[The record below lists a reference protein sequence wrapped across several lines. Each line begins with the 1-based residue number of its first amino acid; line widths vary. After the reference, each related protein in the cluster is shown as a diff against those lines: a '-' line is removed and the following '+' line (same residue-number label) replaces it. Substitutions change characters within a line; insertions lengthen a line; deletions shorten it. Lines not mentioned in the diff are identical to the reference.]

1 MKKSRNTNRPSGRFF
16 KKRLTAFRG
25 GFSFSGFYKL
35 DQLFNQFIFFVSLA
49 TFAWSKSNP

>member
-1 MKKSRNTNRPSGRFF
+1 MKKCR
-16 KKRLTAFRG
+16 KLTAPRG